1 MGVHVTKYEKG
12 TDGKIRKANKN
23 GTSSEASGG
32 ASEKSSGAG
41 KKNKGGNK

>member
-12 TDGKIRKANKN
+12 ADGKIRKANKN
-23 GTSSEASGG
+23 G